1 MTWCHKVR
9 GSDYHWIVDLYQR
22 LNLPVVGAV
31 VKALKNAVEE
41 RAAILENQKLEETQ
55 RKRILNKVAR
65 AEDQAE
71 RKRWGKRQSLQHTY
85 GDEDVED
92 VEDDPV
98 LVAEADSLIS
108 DLGGG
113 DTTISGKKCRCGSF
127 LHQRTSHRAC
137 PLNKAAHGQKED

>member
-92 VEDDPV
+92 DPV
-98 LVAEADSLIS
+98 LVAEADSLIN

-113 DTTISGKKCRCGSF
+113 DTTKK
-127 LHQRTSHRAC
+127 
-137 PLNKAAHGQKED
+137 